1 MSVSTAFWLHEH
13 TRDETLEGIY
23 PLFGYFCNEAKLYVA
38 CA

>member
-1 MSVSTAFWLHEH
+1 MSVATEFLLHQH
-13 TRDETLEGIY
+13 AWDETLEGVY